1 MFKPRKAPPLPPK
14 LTFQP
19 TISKKSKWLLKK
31 KQREL
36 MTNAENDTLD
46 GKSDSTRPT
55 SPLHLDVFSRLQ
67 QLSHHRENE
76 AQRVQR
82 MQEQAA
88 LKAKPQIE
96 WNVISY
102 DAASCQFIL
111 QGFDRPNALS

>member
-1 MFKPRKAPPLPPK
+1 MFKPRKTPPLPPK

-36 MTNAENDTLD
+36 VANSADDEREDKVGL
-46 GKSDSTRPT
+46 TRPT

-82 MQEQAA
+82 LREEEAM
-88 LKAKPQIE
+88 KAEPPVH
-96 WNVISY
+96 WNVVEYNADSR
-102 DAASCQFIL
+102 FIL
-111 QGFDRPNALS
+111 QGFDRPTALS